1 VLGLLEPKGVDMRVY
16 LDTCSLQRPLDSKT
30 DSRIHLE
37 AEAILDVLSLCE
49 SGQIELV
56 ASEVL
61 QFEIERIQ
69 DPLRRAHSY
78 EALSKARTYVD
89 MIEATE
95 VRARELNES
104 GIRPLDALHLA
115 AAVETRADYF
125 CTCDDKFLRRAKIL
139 ETERTKVVSPLE
151 LIVELSL

>member
-1 VLGLLEPKGVDMRVY
+1 MRVY

-30 DSRIHLE
+30 HSRIHLE
-37 AEAILDVLSLCE
+37 GEAILDVLALCE

-69 DPLRRAHSY
+69 DPLRRAHAY
-78 EALSKARTYVD
+78 EALSKAGTYVD
-89 MIEATE
+89 TTDATV

-104 GIRPLDALHLA
+104 GIQPLDSLHLA
-115 AAVETRADYF
+115 AAVEARADYF

-139 ETERTKVVSPLE
+139 GTEQTKVVSPLE
-151 LIVELSL
+151 LIVELGS

>member
-1 VLGLLEPKGVDMRVY
+1 MRVY

-30 DSRIHLE
+30 HSRIHLE
-37 AEAILDVLSLCE
+37 AEAVLDVLSLCE

-69 DPLRRAHSY
+69 DPLRRAHAY
-78 EALSKARTYVD
+78 EALSKAGTYVD
-89 MIEATE
+89 MTEATV

-115 AAVETRADYF
+115 AAVEARADYF
-125 CTCDDKFLRRAKIL
+125 CTCDVKFLRRAKTL
-139 ETERTKVVSPLE
+139 
-151 LIVELSL
+151 

>member
-1 VLGLLEPKGVDMRVY
+1 MRVY

-30 DSRIHLE
+30 HSRIHLE
-37 AEAILDVLSLCE
+37 AEAVLDVLSLCE

-69 DPLRRAHSY
+69 DPLRRAHAY
-78 EALSKARTYVD
+78 EALSKAGTYVD
-89 MIEATE
+89 MTEATV

-115 AAVETRADYF
+115 AAVEARADYF
-125 CTCDDKFLRRAKIL
+125 CTCDDKFLRRAKTL
-139 ETERTKVVSPLE
+139 GTEQTKVVSPLE

>member
-1 VLGLLEPKGVDMRVY
+1 MRVY

-30 DSRIHLE
+30 HSRIHLE
-37 AEAILDVLSLCE
+37 GEAILDVLALCE

-69 DPLRRAHSY
+69 DPLRRAHAY
-78 EALSKARTYVD
+78 EALSKAGTYVD
-89 MIEATE
+89 MTDATV
-95 VRARELNES
+95 VRAREMNES
-104 GIRPLDALHLA
+104 GIQPLDALHLA
-115 AAVETRADYF
+115 AAVEARVDYF

-139 ETERTKVVSPLE
+139 GTEQTKVVSPLE
-151 LIVELSL
+151 LIVELGS